1 MTENKNIEEI
11 FSKSVRSGRR
21 TYFFDVR
28 STRAG
33 DYYLTVTESKRD
45 FNEDGTPFYKKHKL
59 YLYKE
64 DFTNFK
70 DALNEVSNYIIKEK
84 GEEIISNT
92 KRKTEKITESGG
104 EVRESKRSNVAKKG
118 FTRRTI
124 RVTEEIKSGDTTITL
139 KHSPIKMGNVRGWVP
154 AKKGKFKWRQ
164 IRNVT
169 SISMATVRADIYAL
183 SGNTLTIGTDGLRNI
198 YGAHPKT
205 GAYFKVTYS
214 YLDNY
219 DPNYAGSDK
228 K

>member
-1 MTENKNIEEI
+1 MAENKDIEEI

-70 DALNEVSNYIIKEK
+70 DALNEVSDYIIKEK

-92 KRKTEKITESGG
+92 ERKTEEISEKKEKTKTQKKPSTDFTE
-104 EVRESKRSNVAKKG
+104 VN
-118 FTRRTI
+118 FDDL
-124 RVTEEIKSGDTTITL
+124 GD
-139 KHSPIKMGNVRGWVP
+139 
-154 AKKGKFKWRQ
+154 
-164 IRNVT
+164 
-169 SISMATVRADIYAL
+169 D
-183 SGNTLTIGTDGLRNI
+183 
-198 YGAHPKT
+198 
-205 GAYFKVTYS
+205 
-214 YLDNY
+214 
-219 DPNYAGSDK
+219 
-228 K
+228 

>member
-33 DYYLTVTESKRD
+33 DYYLTITESKRD

-92 KRKTEKITESGG
+92 KRKTEEISEKEEKTEVQEKSSTDFT
-104 EVRESKRSNVAKKG
+104 EVN
-118 FTRRTI
+118 FDDL
-124 RVTEEIKSGDTTITL
+124 GD
-139 KHSPIKMGNVRGWVP
+139 
-154 AKKGKFKWRQ
+154 
-164 IRNVT
+164 
-169 SISMATVRADIYAL
+169 D
-183 SGNTLTIGTDGLRNI
+183 
-198 YGAHPKT
+198 
-205 GAYFKVTYS
+205 
-214 YLDNY
+214 
-219 DPNYAGSDK
+219 
-228 K
+228 